1 MSRAERV
8 AALEARLG
16 HVFKDQALLMRA
28 LTHKS
33 AGDGQR
39 GFQHNERLE
48 WLGDRVLGLMAA
60 ERLHALYPREAEGE
74 LTRRFNAIVSGANCA
89 VAAKALGMDGLV
101 AVSRGVGASA
111 GLSGT
116 SILADAY
123 EALLG
128 ALYLDGG
135 FVAAALAFEAAW
147 DAGHGAAGGDGAG
160 NPKSALQE
168 WAQKRGHAPPVY
180 EVLDRQ
186 GPDHSPVFTVRC
198 ALGRRVIEAEGPSK
212 QAAERSAATLML
224 KGLDS
229 DG

>member
-8 AALEARLG
+8 AALQVRLG
-16 HVFKDQALLMRA
+16 HVFRDQALLMRA

-60 ERLHALYPREAEGE
+60 ERLHALHARDAEGE

-89 VAAKALGMDGLV
+89 VAAQALGMDGLV
-101 AVSRGVGASA
+101 AVSKGIGATQ

-135 FVAAALAFEAAW
+135 FGAATVAFDAAW
-147 DAGHGAAGGDGAG
+147 DAGHETAFTDPSR
-160 NPKSALQE
+160 NPKSTLQE

-180 EVLDRQ
+180 EVLDRD

-198 ALGRRVIEAEGPSK
+198 VLGRRTIEAAGPSK
-212 QAAERSAATLML
+212 QAAERSAAIMML